1 MDVGARPSLPL
12 AMVPVTVPGTLR
24 PGGYVKADLG
34 GAVHGA
40 EENCQMTNSSA

>member
-1 MDVGARPSLPL
+1 MDVGASPSLPL

-34 GAVHGA
+34 VLSMVLKRTAK
-40 EENCQMTNSSA
+40 